1 MRTYVIR
8 RTLQAIPLLLGITVI
23 SFLIMKLTPGD
34 PVSLMSMSPHITPA
48 DLERMRHNFG
58 FDQPIYIQYFKWLSA
73 LIRGDWGISLERG
86 RPVIDII
93 AGRLPN
99 TLQLMAVSFAISV
112 ALAIPIGI
120 LSATKRYSWF
130 DYSATSLSFFGISMP
145 VFWFGLIL
153 IVVFAVKL
161 HILPSAGMMSVGAD
175 STDFIDRIRHLILP
189 SVVLSLGGIAGWS
202 RYMRSSMLEVVR
214 QDYIRTARAKGLAEK
229 VVIYKHALKNAM
241 IPVITVMALEI
252 PGFFTGAVIT
262 ETIFAWPGMGRLYYD
277 SVMSR
282 DYTVLMAI
290 LTIGAGLVVIFN
302 LIADIAYAFFDPRIK
317 YD

>member
-48 DLERMRHNFG
+48 DLARMRHNFG
-58 FDQPIYIQYFKWLSA
+58 FDQPVYIQYFKWLSA

-99 TLQLMAVSFAISV
+99 TLQLMAVSFVISV

-130 DYSATSLSFFGISMP
+130 DYGATTLSFFGVSMP

-153 IVVFAVKL
+153 IVIFSVKL
-161 HILPSAGMMSVGAD
+161 HLLPSAGMMSVGAD
-175 STDFIDRIRHLILP
+175 SADIIDRLRHIILP
-189 SVVLSLGGIAGWS
+189 AVVLSLSGIAGWS

>member
-252 PGFFTGAVIT
+252 PGFFTGAVVT

>member
-1 MRTYVIR
+1 MIR

-48 DLERMRHNFG
+48 DLARMRHNFG
-58 FDQPIYIQYFKWLSA
+58 FDQPVYIQYFKWLSA

-93 AGRLPN
+93 ANRLPN
-99 TLQLMAVSFAISV
+99 TLQLMAVSFVISV

-130 DYSATSLSFFGISMP
+130 DYSATTLSFFGVSMP

-153 IVVFAVKL
+153 IVVFSVKL
-161 HILPSAGMMSVGAD
+161 HLLPSAGMMSVGAD
-175 STDFIDRIRHLILP
+175 STDIFDRLRHIILP
-189 SVVLSLGGIAGWS
+189 AVVLSLSGIAGWS

-282 DYTVLMAI
+282 DYTMLMAI

>member
-8 RTLQAIPLLLGITVI
+8 RTLQAIPLLLGITLI

-99 TLQLMAVSFAISV
+99 TLQLMAVSFAVSV
-112 ALAIPIGI
+112 AVAIPIGI

-130 DYSATSLSFFGISMP
+130 DYTATSLSFFGISMP